1 MGFMITTVDNPY
13 DPRTDFGAW
22 YMWDTGHGYNTSS
35 YLARIAVVAD
45 EFPEPVQ
52 DRMIEEAIDEII
64 DMHNG
69 GLYKKLPVDMPN
81 GDDQKEAS
89 STPTPSAA

>member
-22 YMWDTGHGYNTSS
+22 YMWDTGQGYNTSA
-35 YLARIAVVAD
+35 YLARVAAVAD
-45 EFPEPVQ
+45 DFPEVVQ

-64 DMHNG
+64 EMHNG
-69 GLYKKLPVDMPN
+69 ELYKKLRVDETS
-81 GDDQKEAS
+81 DSQEALAS
-89 STPTPSAA
+89 PPTPSAA

>member
-81 GDDQKEAS
+81 NEDKEDAP
-89 STPTPSAA
+89 STPSSSAA